1 MIAYHGTT
9 QTRARTILAE
19 GLLPKPPSRR
29 VWFAESRGYAM
40 GRARAQASRTGDV
53 PVVLACNLDLEKLR
67 RQPGVKRVIFRKGII
82 AVDGP
87 VPVEMFGPPAF
98 ADMATVPEEVAAW
111 INDLLSLE
119 GDDSVRTGHPGI
131 ARLSRWINT
140 SLASQPGAKLLA
152 SELLEKAKVWLPEHF
167 VNATIDPEDLRAHRR
182 VGLTDYEVDA
192 PVTAPDIREDEAL
205 ECLDAPLAA
214 ERARG
219 LSLLADAGAP
229 DLFDWCAMFLDDEA
243 VTVRIAAL
251 RTMLKCEEGT
261 PAVIEPFAADGNRR
275 VRAAAIAAL
284 VRLAPDD
291 APRWIERG
299 LRDPEICVRAEA
311 VRFLE
316 HLDPRRHRSIYE
328 LAKHDP
334 SPEVARRARR
344 LTAGGRRGRP
354 KG

>member
-40 GRARAQASRTGDV
+40 GRARTQASRTGDV
-53 PVVLACNLDLEKLR
+53 PVVLACNLDLAKLR
-67 RQPGVKRVIFRKGII
+67 RQLSVKRVIFRKGII

-87 VPVEMFGPPAF
+87 VPVEMFGPPTF
-98 ADMATVPEEVAAW
+98 ADMATVPGEVAAW
-111 INDLLSLE
+111 INDLLGLE
-119 GDDSVRTGHPGI
+119 GNDSVRTGHPGI
-131 ARLSRWINT
+131 VRLSRWINT
-140 SLASQPGAKLLA
+140 RLASRPGAKLLA
-152 SELLEKAKVWLPEHF
+152 SELLDKAKVWLPEHF
-167 VNATIDPEDLRAHRR
+167 VGATIDPEDLRAHRR
-182 VGLTDYEVDA
+182 VGLTDYEVDDH
-192 PVTAPDIREDEAL
+192 VAPDPREDEAL

-219 LSLLADAGAP
+219 LSLLADVGAP

-261 PAVIEPFAADGNRR
+261 PAVIKLLAADENRR

-299 LRDPEICVRAEA
+299 LRDPEICVRTEA
-311 VRFLE
+311 VRFLK
-316 HLDPRRHRSIYE
+316 HLDPRRHRSVYD

-344 LTAGGRRGRP
+344 LAAGGRRGRP
-354 KG
+354 KT